1 MIGYKV
7 MRTEDGKIISGRDSR
22 ISFEPEV
29 GKVLKMGGNGLYL
42 SPDKEYT
49 LDYYSGLAETEVL
62 LTLEFDPEEIIT
74 GNLEDKEPEISVPNA
89 TIVDIE
95 ELVEESSIL
104 EKILVSLK
112 ESTYIININ
121 ALYESVVVSDFNLD
135 KNELKDLNNAT
146 LTEVFK
152 CIDMSIHRNNPAFV
166 ANVIEPITEYMKEF
180 LETPTHLDE
189 LAQFICRTVMVYD
202 ERLYEE
208 IDYIFDMYDRIYTC
222 MTHNNDLESLYRA
235 VKSNLP
241 EIQEWEHTFENGKLR
256 YINREDVDHS
266 IVLEVDNIIDLVI
279 FEKDTVCELYKEFPE
294 GRTRVYDEII
304 NHCKYIPSLLD
315 RIPSEFKK

>member
-1 MIGYKV
+1 
-7 MRTEDGKIISGRDSR
+7 
-22 ISFEPEV
+22 
-29 GKVLKMGGNGLYL
+29 
-42 SPDKEYT
+42 
-49 LDYYSGLAETEVL
+49 
-62 LTLEFDPEEIIT
+62 
-74 GNLEDKEPEISVPNA
+74 
-89 TIVDIE
+89 
-95 ELVEESSIL
+95 
-104 EKILVSLK
+104 
-112 ESTYIININ
+112 
-121 ALYESVVVSDFNLD
+121 
-135 KNELKDLNNAT
+135 
-146 LTEVFK
+146 
-152 CIDMSIHRNNPAFV
+152 
-166 ANVIEPITEYMKEF
+166 
-180 LETPTHLDE
+180 
-189 LAQFICRTVMVYD
+189 
-202 ERLYEE
+202 
-208 IDYIFDMYDRIYTC
+208 